1 MAKDLRGEIFF
12 QGREYHQFISV
23 GVFCRGIFG
32 ILKIAVGPAPG
43 IIEQRFIHPFK
54 IKGQRDGFPYPS
66 VAEYRTLNIKC
77 QPAGILRG
85 FVFLFIF
92 DDVVIREIF
101 PGITRRPVFGI
112 IFKTQIKRT
121 GLKRFKGDVIIQI
134 VVLADGIKVPASTI
148 DWQISGPIIFDAR
161 IDNILAHLPFRNAI
175 RAAGE
180 RRR

>member
-1 MAKDLRGEIFF
+1 M
-12 QGREYHQFISV
+12 
-23 GVFCRGIFG
+23 
-32 ILKIAVGPAPG
+32 
-43 IIEQRFIHPFK
+43 
-54 IKGQRDGFPYPS
+54 
-66 VAEYRTLNIKC
+66 
-77 QPAGILRG
+77 
-85 FVFLFIF
+85 
-92 DDVVIREIF
+92 IREIF

-134 VVLADGIKVPASTI
+134 VVVADGIKVPASTI

-180 RRR
+180 RWR